1 MKKQPEKTA
10 QTKQSMIDAFWVIAK
25 KRGLINVTVSEITK
39 YADLNRGTFYVY
51 FSDMKDLLAQA
62 EDEIIED
69 LHSKVWSVLED
80 KNFADFQAVSA
91 KVIEVFGGY
100 DDKLFLLLGKD
111 GDPQFLNLVRKEAAT
126 IFNAVMKQTEENPY
140 QDYII
145 AYVTS
150 AITGL
155 LQFWHETGKELS
167 LAELSGLSHG
177 MTLHLMLGLKEQ
189 HLINN

>member
-25 KRGLINVTVSEITK
+25 KRGLINVTISEITK

-62 EDEIIED
+62 EREIIED

-111 GDPQFLNLVRKEAAT
+111 GDPQFLTLVRKEAAS
-126 IFNAVMKQTEENPY
+126 IFNAVMKQKEENPY

-155 LQFWHETGKELS
+155 LQFWHETGKEIS
-167 LAELSGLSHG
+167 LEELSELAHR

>member
-25 KRGLINVTVSEITK
+25 KRGLNNVTISEITK

-51 FSDMKDLLAQA
+51 FSDMNDLLAQA

-69 LHSKVWSVLED
+69 LRSKVWSVFED

-91 KVIEVFGGY
+91 KVIEVFGEY
-100 DDKLFLLLGKD
+100 DDNLFLLLGKD
-111 GDPQFLNLVRKEAAT
+111 GDPQFLDHIRKEAANV
-126 IFNAVMKQTEENPY
+126 FNAVMKQEKENPY

-150 AITGL
+150 AFTGL
-155 LQFWHETGKELS
+155 LQFWHETGKEIS
-167 LAELSGLSHG
+167 LAELSGLAHR
-177 MTLHLMLGLKEQ
+177 MTLHVMLGLKEQ
-189 HLINN
+189 SEH

>member
-1 MKKQPEKTA
+1 M
-10 QTKQSMIDAFWVIAK
+10 
-25 KRGLINVTVSEITK
+25 
-39 YADLNRGTFYVY
+39 
-51 FSDMKDLLAQA
+51 
-62 EDEIIED
+62 
-69 LHSKVWSVLED
+69 ED

-126 IFNAVMKQTEENPY
+126 IFNAAMKQTEENPY

-167 LAELSGLSHG
+167 LAELSELAHR
-177 MTLHLMLGLKEQ
+177 MTLHVMLGLKEQ

>member
-25 KRGLINVTVSEITK
+25 KHGLINVTVSEITK

-51 FSDMKDLLAQA
+51 FSDMKDLLAQV
-62 EDEIIED
+62 ENEIIED

-80 KNFADFQAVSA
+80 RNFADFQAVSA
-91 KVIEVFGGY
+91 KVIEIFGEY

-111 GDPQFLNLVRKEAAT
+111 GDPQFLTLVRKEAAT
-126 IFNAVMKQTEENPY
+126 IFNAVMKQKEENPY

-145 AYVTS
+145 TYVTS

-155 LQFWHETGKELS
+155 LQFWHETGKEIS
-167 LAELSGLSHG
+167 LEELSELAHR

-189 HLINN
+189 HLINS

>member
-25 KRGLINVTVSEITK
+25 KRGLNNVTISEITK

-51 FSDMKDLLAQA
+51 FADMRDLLQQA
-62 EDEIIED
+62 ENEIIQD
-69 LHSKVWSVLED
+69 LRSKVSALFTED
-80 KNFADFQAVSA
+80 NLADFRSVSS

-100 DDKLFLLLGKD
+100 DDKLFLLLGKE
-111 GDPQFLNLVRKEAAT
+111 GDPQFLDHVRKEAAT
-126 IFNAVMKQTEENPY
+126 VFNSVLKLKEENPY

-150 AITGL
+150 AFTGL
-155 LQFWHETGKELS
+155 LQFWHETGKEIS
-167 LAELSGLSHG
+167 LAELSGLAHG
-177 MTLHLMLGLKEQ
+177 MTLHGMLGLKEQ
-189 HLINN
+189 SEH

>member
-25 KRGLINVTVSEITK
+25 KRGLNNVTISEITK

-62 EDEIIED
+62 EEEIIDD
-69 LHSKVWSVLED
+69 LRSKVWSVFED
-80 KNFADFQAVSA
+80 KNFADFRSVSA

-111 GDPQFLNLVRKEAAT
+111 GDPQFLDHVRKEAAT
-126 IFNAVMKQTEENPY
+126 IFNSAMKLKEENPY

-150 AITGL
+150 AFTGL
-155 LQFWHETGKELS
+155 LQFWHETGKEIS
-167 LAELSGLSHG
+167 LAELSGLAHG
-177 MTLHLMLGLKEQ
+177 MTLHGMLGLKYRERK
-189 HLINN
+189 NN

>member
-25 KRGLINVTVSEITK
+25 KRGVINVTISEITK

-51 FSDMKDLLAQA
+51 FSDMKDLLAQV
-62 EDEIIED
+62 ENEIIED

-91 KVIEVFGGY
+91 KVIEVFGKY
-100 DDKLFLLLGKD
+100 DNKLFLLLGKD
-111 GDPQFLNLVRKEAAT
+111 GDPQFLTLVRKEAAT
-126 IFNAVMKQTEENPY
+126 IFNALMNQKEENPY

-150 AITGL
+150 AFTGL
-155 LQFWHETGKELS
+155 LQFWHETGKEIS
-167 LAELSGLSHG
+167 LAELSELAHG
-177 MTLHLMLGLKEQ
+177 MTLHVMFGLKEQ

>member
-25 KRGLINVTVSEITK
+25 KRGVINVTISEITK

-51 FSDMKDLLAQA
+51 FSDMNDLLAQA

-69 LHSKVWSVLED
+69 LRSKVWSVFED

-91 KVIEVFGGY
+91 KVIEVFGEY
-100 DDKLFLLLGKD
+100 DDNLFLLLGKD
-111 GDPQFLNLVRKEAAT
+111 GDPQFLDHVRKEAANV
-126 IFNAVMKQTEENPY
+126 FNAVMKQEKENPY

-150 AITGL
+150 AFTGL
-155 LQFWHETGKELS
+155 LQFWHETGKEIS
-167 LAELSGLSHG
+167 LAELSGLAHR
-177 MTLHLMLGLKEQ
+177 MTLHVMLGLKEQ
-189 HLINN
+189 SEH

>member
-126 IFNAVMKQTEENPY
+126 IFNAVMKQKEENPY

>member
-25 KRGLINVTVSEITK
+25 KRGLNNVTISEITK

-51 FSDMKDLLAQA
+51 FSDMNDLLAQA

-69 LHSKVWSVLED
+69 LRSKVWTISEG
-80 KNFADFQAVSA
+80 KNFADLQAVSA
-91 KVIEVFGGY
+91 KVIEVFGRY

-111 GDPQFLNLVRKEAAT
+111 GDPQFLDHVRKEAST
-126 IFNAVMKQTEENPY
+126 IFNALMKQEEENPY

-150 AITGL
+150 AFTGL
-155 LQFWHETGKELS
+155 LQFWHETGKEIS
-167 LAELSGLSHG
+167 IAELSGLAHG
-177 MTLHLMLGLKEQ
+177 MTLHGMLGLKEQ
-189 HLINN
+189 SEH

>member
-25 KRGLINVTVSEITK
+25 KRGLNNVTISEITK

-51 FSDMKDLLAQA
+51 FSDMNDLLAQA

-69 LHSKVWSVLED
+69 LRSKVWSVFED

-91 KVIEVFGGY
+91 KVIEVFGEY
-100 DDKLFLLLGKD
+100 DDNLFLLLGKD
-111 GDPQFLNLVRKEAAT
+111 GDPQFLDHVRKEAANV
-126 IFNAVMKQTEENPY
+126 FNAVMKQEKENPY

-150 AITGL
+150 AFTGL
-155 LQFWHETGKELS
+155 LQFWHETGKEIS
-167 LAELSGLSHG
+167 LAELSGLAHR
-177 MTLHLMLGLKEQ
+177 MTLHVMLGLKE
-189 HLINN
+189 HSEH

>member
-1 MKKQPEKTA
+1 
-10 QTKQSMIDAFWVIAK
+10 MIDAFWVIAK
-25 KRGLINVTVSEITK
+25 KRGLINVTISEITK

-51 FSDMKDLLAQA
+51 FSDMKDLLAHA
-62 EDEIIED
+62 ENEIIED
-69 LHSKVWSVLED
+69 LHSRVWSVFED
-80 KNFADFQAVSA
+80 GNFADFQAVSA
-91 KVIEVFGGY
+91 KVIEVFGKY

-126 IFNAVMKQTEENPY
+126 IFNAVMKQKEENPY

-155 LQFWHETGKELS
+155 LQFWHETGKEIPLE
-167 LAELSGLSHG
+167 ELSGFAHR

>member
-25 KRGLINVTVSEITK
+25 KRGLNNVTISEITK

-51 FSDMKDLLAQA
+51 FSDMNDLLAQA

-69 LHSKVWSVLED
+69 LRSKVWSVFED

-91 KVIEVFGGY
+91 KVIEVFGEY
-100 DDKLFLLLGKD
+100 DDNLFLLLGKD
-111 GDPQFLNLVRKEAAT
+111 GDPQFLDHVRKEAANV
-126 IFNAVMKQTEENPY
+126 FNAVMKQEKENPY

-150 AITGL
+150 AFTGL
-155 LQFWHETGKELS
+155 LQFWHETGKEIS
-167 LAELSGLSHG
+167 LAELSGLAHR
-177 MTLHLMLGLKEQ
+177 MTLHVMLGLKE
-189 HLINN
+189 

>member
-25 KRGLINVTVSEITK
+25 KRGLNNVTISEITK

-51 FSDMKDLLAQA
+51 FSDMNDFLAQA

-69 LHSKVWSVLED
+69 LRSKVWSVFED

-91 KVIEVFGGY
+91 KVIEVFGEY
-100 DDKLFLLLGKD
+100 DDNLFLLLGKD
-111 GDPQFLNLVRKEAAT
+111 GDPQFLDHVRKEAANV
-126 IFNAVMKQTEENPY
+126 FNAVMKQEKENPY

-150 AITGL
+150 AFTGL
-155 LQFWHETGKELS
+155 LQFWHETGKEIS
-167 LAELSGLSHG
+167 LAELSGLAHR
-177 MTLHLMLGLKEQ
+177 MTLHVMLGLKEQ
-189 HLINN
+189 SEH

>member
-25 KRGLINVTVSEITK
+25 KRGLINVTVGEITK
-39 YADLNRGTFYVY
+39 YADLNRSTFYVY

-62 EDEIIED
+62 ENEIIED

-80 KNFADFQAVSA
+80 KKFADIQAVSV
-91 KVIEVFGGY
+91 KMIEVFGEY
-100 DDKLFLLLGKD
+100 DDNLFLLLGKD

-126 IFNAVMKQTEENPY
+126 IFNALMIQKEENPY

-150 AITGL
+150 AMTGL
-155 LQFWHETGKELS
+155 LQFWHETGKEIS
-167 LAELSGLSHG
+167 LAELSGLAHR
-177 MTLHLMLGLKEQ
+177 MTLHVMLGLKEQ
-189 HLINN
+189 SEH

>member
-25 KRGLINVTVSEITK
+25 KRGLNNVTISEITK

-62 EDEIIED
+62 ENEIIED

-91 KVIEVFGGY
+91 KVIEVFGEY
-100 DDKLFLLLGKD
+100 DDNLFLLLGKD
-111 GDPQFLNLVRKEAAT
+111 GDPQFLDHVRKEAANV
-126 IFNAVMKQTEENPY
+126 FNAVMKQEKENPY

-150 AITGL
+150 AFTGL
-155 LQFWHETGKELS
+155 LQFWHETGKEIS
-167 LAELSGLSHG
+167 LAELSGLAHR
-177 MTLHLMLGLKEQ
+177 MTLHVMLGLKEQ
-189 HLINN
+189 SEH

>member
-25 KRGLINVTVSEITK
+25 KRGLINVTVGEITK

-62 EDEIIED
+62 ECEIIED

-126 IFNAVMKQTEENPY
+126 IFNALMIQKEENPY

-150 AITGL
+150 AMTGL

-167 LAELSGLSHG
+167 LAELSGLAHR
-177 MTLHLMLGLKEQ
+177 MTLHVMLGLKEQ
-189 HLINN
+189 SEH

>member
-25 KRGLINVTVSEITK
+25 KRGLNNVTISEITK

-51 FSDMKDLLAQA
+51 FSDMNDLLAQA

-69 LHSKVWSVLED
+69 LRSKVWSVFED
-80 KNFADFQAVSA
+80 KNFADFQAVPA
-91 KVIEVFGGY
+91 KVIEVFGEY
-100 DDKLFLLLGKD
+100 DDNLFLLLGKD
-111 GDPQFLNLVRKEAAT
+111 GDPQFLDHVRKEAANV
-126 IFNAVMKQTEENPY
+126 FNAVMKQEKENPY

-150 AITGL
+150 AFTGL
-155 LQFWHETGKELS
+155 LQFWHETGKEIS
-167 LAELSGLSHG
+167 LAELSGLAHR
-177 MTLHLMLGLKEQ
+177 MTLHVMLGLKEQ
-189 HLINN
+189 SEH

>member
-1 MKKQPEKTA
+1 MKKQLEKTA

-25 KRGLINVTVSEITK
+25 KRGLNNVTISEITK

-51 FSDMKDLLAQA
+51 FSDMNDLLAQA

-69 LHSKVWSVLED
+69 LRSKVWSVFED

-91 KVIEVFGGY
+91 KVIEVFGEY
-100 DDKLFLLLGKD
+100 DDNLFLLLGKD
-111 GDPQFLNLVRKEAAT
+111 GDPQFLDHVRKEAANV
-126 IFNAVMKQTEENPY
+126 FNAVMKQEKENPY

-150 AITGL
+150 AFTGL
-155 LQFWHETGKELS
+155 LQFWHETGKEIS
-167 LAELSGLSHG
+167 LAELSGLAHR
-177 MTLHLMLGLKEQ
+177 MTLHVMLGLKEQ
-189 HLINN
+189 SEH

>member
-25 KRGLINVTVSEITK
+25 KRGLINVTVGEITK
-39 YADLNRGTFYVY
+39 YADLNRSTFYVY

-62 EDEIIED
+62 ENEIIED

-80 KNFADFQAVSA
+80 KKFADIQAVSV
-91 KVIEVFGGY
+91 KMIEVFGEY
-100 DDKLFLLLGKD
+100 DDNLFLLLGKD

-126 IFNAVMKQTEENPY
+126 IFNALMIQKEENPY

-150 AITGL
+150 AMTGL

-167 LAELSGLSHG
+167 LAELSGLAHR
-177 MTLHLMLGLKEQ
+177 MTLHVMLGLKEQ

>member
-25 KRGLINVTVSEITK
+25 KRGLNNVTISEITK

-51 FSDMKDLLAQA
+51 FSDMNDLLAQA

-69 LHSKVWSVLED
+69 LRSKVWSVFED

-91 KVIEVFGGY
+91 KVIEVFGEY
-100 DDKLFLLLGKD
+100 DDNLFLLLGKD
-111 GDPQFLNLVRKEAAT
+111 GDPQFLDHVRKEAANV
-126 IFNAVMKQTEENPY
+126 FNAVMKQEKENPY

-150 AITGL
+150 AFTGL
-155 LQFWHETGKELS
+155 LQFWHETGKEIP
-167 LAELSGLSHG
+167 LAELSGLAHR
-177 MTLHLMLGLKEQ
+177 MTLHVMLGLKEQ
-189 HLINN
+189 SEH

>member
-25 KRGLINVTVSEITK
+25 KRGVINVTISEITK

-51 FSDMKDLLAQA
+51 FSDMKDLLAQV
-62 EDEIIED
+62 ENKIIED

-91 KVIEVFGGY
+91 KVIEVFGKY
-100 DDKLFLLLGKD
+100 DNKLFLLLGKD
-111 GDPQFLNLVRKEAAT
+111 GDPQFLTLVRKEAAT
-126 IFNAVMKQTEENPY
+126 IFNALMNQKEENPY

-145 AYVTS
+145 AYMTS
-150 AITGL
+150 AFTGL
-155 LQFWHETGKELS
+155 LQFWHETGKEIS
-167 LAELSGLSHG
+167 LAELSGLAHR
-177 MTLHLMLGLKEQ
+177 MTLHVMLGLKEQ
-189 HLINN
+189 SEH

>member
-91 KVIEVFGGY
+91 KVIEVFGEY
-100 DDKLFLLLGKD
+100 DDNLFLLLGKD
-111 GDPQFLNLVRKEAAT
+111 GDPQFLDHVRKEAANV
-126 IFNAVMKQTEENPY
+126 FNAVMKQEKENPY

-150 AITGL
+150 AFTGL
-155 LQFWHETGKELS
+155 LQFWHETGKEIS
-167 LAELSGLSHG
+167 LAELSGLAHR
-177 MTLHLMLGLKEQ
+177 MTLHVMLGLKEQ
-189 HLINN
+189 SEH

>member
-25 KRGLINVTVSEITK
+25 KRGLNNVTISEITK

-51 FSDMKDLLAQA
+51 FSDMNDLLAQA

-69 LHSKVWSVLED
+69 LRSKVWTISEG
-80 KNFADFQAVSA
+80 KNFADLQAVSA
-91 KVIEVFGGY
+91 KVIEVFGRY

-111 GDPQFLNLVRKEAAT
+111 GDPQFLDHVRKEAST
-126 IFNAVMKQTEENPY
+126 IFNALMKQEEENPY

-150 AITGL
+150 AFTGL

-167 LAELSGLSHG
+167 LAELSELAHR
-177 MTLHLMLGLKEQ
+177 MTLHVMLGLKEQ
-189 HLINN
+189 SEH

>member
-25 KRGLINVTVSEITK
+25 KRGLNNVTISEITK

-51 FSDMKDLLAQA
+51 FSDMNDLLAQA
-62 EDEIIED
+62 EDEIFED
-69 LHSKVWSVLED
+69 LRSKVWTISEG

-91 KVIEVFGGY
+91 KVIEVFGEY
-100 DDKLFLLLGKD
+100 DDNLFLLLGKD
-111 GDPQFLNLVRKEAAT
+111 GDPQFLDHVRKEAANV
-126 IFNAVMKQTEENPY
+126 FNAVMKQEKENPY

-150 AITGL
+150 AFTGL
-155 LQFWHETGKELS
+155 LQFWHETGKEIS
-167 LAELSGLSHG
+167 LAELSGLAHR
-177 MTLHLMLGLKEQ
+177 MTLHVMLGLKEQ
-189 HLINN
+189 SEH

>member
-1 MKKQPEKTA
+1 MKKHPEKTA

-51 FSDMKDLLAQA
+51 FSDMKDLLAQV
-62 EDEIIED
+62 ENKIIED

-80 KNFADFQAVSA
+80 KNFADFQAMSA
-91 KVIEVFGGY
+91 KVIEVFGKY
-100 DDKLFLLLGKD
+100 DNKLFLLLGKD
-111 GDPQFLNLVRKEAAT
+111 GDPQFLTLVRKEAAT
-126 IFNAVMKQTEENPY
+126 IFNALMNQKEENPY

-145 AYVTS
+145 AYMTS
-150 AITGL
+150 AFTGL
-155 LQFWHETGKELS
+155 LQFWHETGKEIS
-167 LAELSGLSHG
+167 LAELSELAHG
-177 MTLHLMLGLKEQ
+177 MTLHVMLGLKEQ

>member
-25 KRGLINVTVSEITK
+25 KRGLINVTISEITK

-62 EDEIIED
+62 ECEIIED

-111 GDPQFLNLVRKEAAT
+111 GDPQFLTLVRKEAAT
-126 IFNAVMKQTEENPY
+126 IFNALMNQKEENPY

-155 LQFWHETGKELS
+155 LQFWHETGKKLSLEELS
-167 LAELSGLSHG
+167 
-177 MTLHLMLGLKEQ
+177 
-189 HLINN
+189 

>member
-25 KRGLINVTVSEITK
+25 KRGLINVTVGEITK
-39 YADLNRGTFYVY
+39 YADLNRSTFYVY

-62 EDEIIED
+62 ENEIIED

-80 KNFADFQAVSA
+80 KKFADIQAVSV
-91 KVIEVFGGY
+91 KMIEVFGEY
-100 DDKLFLLLGKD
+100 DDNLFLLLGKD

-126 IFNAVMKQTEENPY
+126 IFNALMNQKEENPY

-150 AITGL
+150 AMTGL
-155 LQFWHETGKELS
+155 LQFWHETGKEIS
-167 LAELSGLSHG
+167 IAELSGLAHG
-177 MTLHLMLGLKEQ
+177 MTLHGMLGLKEQ
-189 HLINN
+189 SEH

>member
-25 KRGLINVTVSEITK
+25 KRGLNNVTISEITK

-51 FSDMKDLLAQA
+51 FSDMNDLLAQA

-69 LHSKVWSVLED
+69 LRSKVWSVFED

-91 KVIEVFGGY
+91 KVIEVFGEY
-100 DDKLFLLLGKD
+100 DDNLFLLLGKD
-111 GDPQFLNLVRKEAAT
+111 GDPQFLDHVRKEAANV
-126 IFNAVMKQTEENPY
+126 FNAVMKQEKENPY

-150 AITGL
+150 AFTGL

-167 LAELSGLSHG
+167 LAELSELAHR
-177 MTLHLMLGLKEQ
+177 MTLHVMLGLKEQ
-189 HLINN
+189 SEH

>member
-25 KRGLINVTVSEITK
+25 KRGLINVTISEITK

-62 EDEIIED
+62 ECEIIED

-111 GDPQFLNLVRKEAAT
+111 GDPQFLTLVRKEAAT
-126 IFNAVMKQTEENPY
+126 IFNAVMKQKEENPY

-155 LQFWHETGKELS
+155 LQFWHETGKKLS
-167 LAELSGLSHG
+167 LEDLSGLAHR

>member
-25 KRGLINVTVSEITK
+25 KRGLNNVTISEITK

-51 FSDMKDLLAQA
+51 FSDMNDLLAQA

-69 LHSKVWSVLED
+69 LRSKVWTISEG
-80 KNFADFQAVSA
+80 KNFADLQAVSA
-91 KVIEVFGGY
+91 KVIEVFGRY

-111 GDPQFLNLVRKEAAT
+111 GDPQFLDHVRKEAANV
-126 IFNAVMKQTEENPY
+126 FNAVMKQEKENPY

-150 AITGL
+150 AFTGL
-155 LQFWHETGKELS
+155 LQFWHETGKEIS
-167 LAELSGLSHG
+167 LAELSGLAHR
-177 MTLHLMLGLKEQ
+177 MTLHVMLGLKEQ
-189 HLINN
+189 SEH

>member
-126 IFNAVMKQTEENPY
+126 IFNAVMKQKEENPY

-155 LQFWHETGKELS
+155 LQFWHETGKEIS
-167 LAELSGLSHG
+167 LAELSGLAHR
-177 MTLHLMLGLKEQ
+177 MTLHLMLGLEEQ

>member
-51 FSDMKDLLAQA
+51 FSDMKDLRAQA

-80 KNFADFQAVSA
+80 KKFADIQAVS
-91 KVIEVFGGY
+91 E
-100 DDKLFLLLGKD
+100 
-111 GDPQFLNLVRKEAAT
+111 R
-126 IFNAVMKQTEENPY
+126 
-140 QDYII
+140 
-145 AYVTS
+145 
-150 AITGL
+150 
-155 LQFWHETGKELS
+155 
-167 LAELSGLSHG
+167 
-177 MTLHLMLGLKEQ
+177 
-189 HLINN
+189 

>member
-25 KRGLINVTVSEITK
+25 KRGLNNVTISEITK

-62 EDEIIED
+62 EGEIIED

-91 KVIEVFGGY
+91 KVIEVFGEY
-100 DDKLFLLLGKD
+100 DDNLFLLLGKD
-111 GDPQFLNLVRKEAAT
+111 GDPQFLDHVRKEAANV
-126 IFNAVMKQTEENPY
+126 FNAVMKQEKENPY

-150 AITGL
+150 AFTGL
-155 LQFWHETGKELS
+155 LQFWHETGKEIS
-167 LAELSGLSHG
+167 LAELSGLAHR
-177 MTLHLMLGLKEQ
+177 MTLHVMLGLKEQ
-189 HLINN
+189 SEH

>member
-1 MKKQPEKTA
+1 MKKQPKKTA

-25 KRGLINVTVSEITK
+25 KRGLNNVTISEITK

-51 FSDMKDLLAQA
+51 FSDMNDLLAQA

-69 LHSKVWSVLED
+69 LRSKVWSVFED

-91 KVIEVFGGY
+91 KVIEVFGEY
-100 DDKLFLLLGKD
+100 DDNLFLLLGKD
-111 GDPQFLNLVRKEAAT
+111 GDPQFLDHVRKEAANV
-126 IFNAVMKQTEENPY
+126 FNAVMKQEKENPY

-150 AITGL
+150 AFTGL
-155 LQFWHETGKELS
+155 LQFWHETGKEIS
-167 LAELSGLSHG
+167 LAELSGLAHR
-177 MTLHLMLGLKEQ
+177 MTLHVMLGLKEQ
-189 HLINN
+189 SEH

>member
-25 KRGLINVTVSEITK
+25 KRGLINVTISEITK

-51 FSDMKDLLAQA
+51 FSDMNDLLAQA

-69 LHSKVWSVLED
+69 LRSKVWSVFED

-91 KVIEVFGGY
+91 KVIEVFGEY
-100 DDKLFLLLGKD
+100 DDNLFLLLGKD
-111 GDPQFLNLVRKEAAT
+111 GDPQFLDHVRKEAANV
-126 IFNAVMKQTEENPY
+126 FNAVMKQEKENPY

-150 AITGL
+150 AFTGL
-155 LQFWHETGKELS
+155 LQFWHETGKEIS
-167 LAELSGLSHG
+167 LAELSGLAHR
-177 MTLHLMLGLKEQ
+177 MTLHVMLGLKEQ
-189 HLINN
+189 SEH

>member
-25 KRGLINVTVSEITK
+25 KRGLNNVTISEITK

-51 FSDMKDLLAQA
+51 FSDMNDLLAQA

-69 LHSKVWSVLED
+69 LRSKVWSVFED

-91 KVIEVFGGY
+91 KVIEVFGEY
-100 DDKLFLLLGKD
+100 DDNLFLLLGKD
-111 GDPQFLNLVRKEAAT
+111 GDPQFLDHVRKEAANV
-126 IFNAVMKQTEENPY
+126 FNAVMKQEKENPY

-150 AITGL
+150 AFTGL
-155 LQFWHETGKELS
+155 LQFWHETGKEIS
-167 LAELSGLSHG
+167 LAELSGLAHR
-177 MTLHLMLGLKEQ
+177 MTLHVMLGLKEQ
-189 HLINN
+189 SEH

>member
-25 KRGLINVTVSEITK
+25 KRGLINVTVGEITK

-62 EDEIIED
+62 ENEIIED

-80 KNFADFQAVSA
+80 IKFADIQAVSV
-91 KVIEVFGGY
+91 KMIEVFGEY
-100 DDKLFLLLGKD
+100 DDNLFLLLGKD

-126 IFNAVMKQTEENPY
+126 IFNALMNQKEENPY

-150 AITGL
+150 AMTGL

-167 LAELSGLSHG
+167 LAELSELAHG
-177 MTLHLMLGLKEQ
+177 MTLHVMLGLKEQ

>member
-10 QTKQSMIDAFWVIAK
+10 QTKQSMIDAFWVIAIK
-25 KRGLINVTVSEITK
+25 LGLINVTVSEITK

-62 EDEIIED
+62 ENEIIED

-91 KVIEVFGGY
+91 KVIEVFGEY
-100 DDKLFLLLGKD
+100 DDNLFLLLGKD

-126 IFNAVMKQTEENPY
+126 IFNAVMKQKEENPY

-167 LAELSGLSHG
+167 LAELSELAHR
-177 MTLHLMLGLKEQ
+177 MTLHVMLGLKEQ